1 VWQERS
7 GSCVY
12 PLRDGRE
19 RSLANTLPRGRLN
32 VREKRAMTAT
42 QVRRRRRTTET
53 TQIEILQAAEQLFA
67 EKGFADTSL
76 SAIAQQA
83 DVTKSLIHHHFG
95 SKDDL
100 WAAVKRNYMEDY
112 RSLRERLAQQ
122 NGGQLPSIGRAIR
135 EYYDFLASR
144 PRMLRIF
151 GWMMLETIGEDYA
164 EAGSDLIKQAAQSLK
179 KAQTEGQ
186 VRSDLE
192 PVFAVLTF
200 VSATEHWLRMRDKLV
215 PTLLDDV
222 DAATADEWFIRNLV
236 EIITR
241 GVQRAQA

>member
-83 DVTKSLIHHHFG
+83 DVTKSLPRT
-95 SKDDL
+95 L
-100 WAAVKRNYMEDY
+100 RQAVK
-112 RSLRERLAQQ
+112 
-122 NGGQLPSIGRAIR
+122 SIG
-135 EYYDFLASR
+135 
-144 PRMLRIF
+144 
-151 GWMMLETIGEDYA
+151 
-164 EAGSDLIKQAAQSLK
+164 
-179 KAQTEGQ
+179 
-186 VRSDLE
+186 
-192 PVFAVLTF
+192 
-200 VSATEHWLRMRDKLV
+200 
-215 PTLLDDV
+215 
-222 DAATADEWFIRNLV
+222 
-236 EIITR
+236 
-241 GVQRAQA
+241 